1 MTNRDVTLWLPVV
14 CIVWI
19 IGLLIGRYELT
30 PANATPKPTTVT
42 RIPATCTTAATE
54 ALKSLTW
61 LRQETAAWAHH
72 DIRAAHQAGSRVT
85 AIGTDQ
91 TLTDCGVTP

>member
-19 IGLLIGRYELT
+19 VGLLIGRYALT
-30 PANATPKPTTVT
+30 PANATPRPTTVI
-42 RIPATCTTAATE
+42 RIPADCTTAATE

-72 DIRAAHQAGSRVT
+72 DKAAAFNAGAHVD

-91 TLTDCGVTP
+91 TLADCGVTP

>member
-1 MTNRDVTLWLPVV
+1 MTNRDVTLWLPLV

-19 IGLLIGRYELT
+19 IGLLIGRYALT
-30 PANATPKPTTVT
+30 PATPEPVTVA
-42 RIPATCTTAATE
+42 RIPAGCTTAATE

-61 LRQETAAWAHH
+61 LRQETAAWARH

-85 AIGTDQ
+85 AIGTDE
-91 TLTDCGVTP
+91 TLADCGVTP